1 MVKCD
6 ASMTTL
12 SSSLFE
18 FSSVSNDASSFSET
32 LVNNVYN
39 NYPYKI
45 FVLNSFVLLDSVSL
59 SSVLLPD
66 KSEGVSDNNLLLRNL
81 LTNVSSRFNMKKS
94 LGRAETMI
102 FMAIGTYSSH
112 YYYLHQPLSDDICP
126 RQ

>member
-1 MVKCD
+1 VVKCD
-6 ASMTTL
+6 AAMTTL

-59 SSVLLPD
+59 SSVLLPY
-66 KSEGVSDNNLLLRNL
+66 KSEGVFDNNVLLRNL
-81 LTNVSSRFNMKKS
+81 LTNVSSRFNMKIS

-102 FMAIGTYSSH
+102 FMAIGTYSNH
-112 YYYLHQPLSDDICP
+112 YYYLHQPLSDDICQ

>member
-1 MVKCD
+1 
-6 ASMTTL
+6 MTTL

-18 FSSVSNDASSFSET
+18 FSSVSNEASSFSET

-66 KSEGVSDNNLLLRNL
+66 KSEGVSENNLLLRNL
-81 LTNVSSRFNMKKS
+81 LTNVSSWFNTIEDTASVFICRFDGKMCADTNNKNS
-94 LGRAETMI
+94 
-102 FMAIGTYSSH
+102 
-112 YYYLHQPLSDDICP
+112 
-126 RQ
+126 